1 MSVFKRKTTAG
12 QTAEYHYRF
21 MKSGKRYSG
30 VCINCTTI
38 EEARSYEQHII
49 ETVGVLAQQ
58 KNVKALIENFRDEL
72 SCGQKIPL
80 RNAFDVAMQKPKRK
94 HISERQVTNK
104 RSRFFDFVAFVE
116 QRHPEIDPC
125 VNNVT
130 AQIAEE
136 YISYIRENGR
146 FQKNIVSPTGN
157 YTSNIDQLSTATLN
171 RFLQELKNIFDVL
184 QKQTGMIE
192 NPFADIVAVLEE
204 TETRE
209 AFSQKELELIL
220 SKAPPFIRAIFI
232 VGFFTALREG
242 DISTLRWSEVLWEHG
257 VIRRELLKTGVTVEI
272 PIMQPLAEF
281 LREQI
286 GKDSEYV
293 LPEHADMYI
302 NNPSGITYRVKK
314 FLEQDCNII
323 TTKKVAG
330 RSKAVSIKDVHSL
343 RHTFCYFA
351 GVAGIPLVVVQSI
364 VGHMTKEMT
373 AHYTAHADRKTK
385 REKLTALPIFKVLI
399 DSTGRIELEE
409 QTRLK
414 VIAAVKTA
422 DSATLSKI
430 AAILLPVKPKRSLL
444 HSTELEISN

>member
-21 MKSGKRYSG
+21 MKAGKRYSG
-30 VCINCTTI
+30 VCINCTSI
-38 EEARSYEQHII
+38 EEARSYEKQII

-58 KNVKALIENFRDEL
+58 KNVKALVENFKVEL
-72 SCGQKIPL
+72 CGDDRIEIKDSWEKFL
-80 RNAFDVAMQKPKRK
+80 QKPTRRIPTQGYLQKKQKRWQTFVDFMAQNFPDVRYI
-94 HISERQVTNK
+94 HEVTRVHAEK
-104 RSRFFDFVAFVE
+104 YIFHLRTLAKASST
-116 QRHPEIDPC
+116 
-125 VNNVT
+125 VN
-130 AQIAEE
+130 AYHKCA
-136 YISYIRENGR
+136 
-146 FQKNIVSPTGN
+146 
-157 YTSNIDQLSTATLN
+157 
-171 RFLQELKNIFDVL
+171 QELFKRLNNSGL
-184 QKQTGMIE
+184 E
-192 NPFADIVAVLEE
+192 NPFSAVQLLLEKQE
-204 TETRE
+204 PRE
-209 AFSQKELELIL
+209 AFTHQELELIL
-220 SKAPPFIRAIFI
+220 SIAPQFIRAIFI
-232 VGFFTALREG
+232 VGFFTAFREG

-257 VIRRELLKTGVTVEI
+257 IIRRELIKTGVIVEV

-314 FLEQDCNII
+314 FLEQDCHIV

-330 RSKAVSIKDVHSL
+330 RTKAVSIKDVHSL

-385 REKLTALPIFKVLI
+385 REKLTALPIFKALI
-399 DSTGRIELEE
+399 DSTSRIELEE

-414 VIAAVKTA
+414 VIESVKKA

-444 HSTELEISN
+444 HSEEQEISTL